1 MKYLFLLY
9 DDEDAWQ
16 AMEETKKN
24 EIFGAYMAYTE
35 ALRKGDK
42 FYAGAPLEHSK
53 NGKRVR
59 TSGVEDGPFA
69 DGKEQLGGFYMI
81 EADNLD
87 EALDWAA
94 RCPCASYGYVE
105 VRPIWNVGEA

>member
-1 MKYLFLLY
+1 MKYLFLLH
-9 DDEDAWQ
+9 DDEDAWES
-16 AMEETKKN
+16 MEDAKRQ

-35 ALRKGDK
+35 ALKK
-42 FYAGAPLEHSK
+42 AGAHLGGEPLEHSRS
-53 NGKRVR
+53 GKRVR
-59 TSGVEDGPFA
+59 ADAVEDGPFV

-94 RCPCASYGYVE
+94 KCPCASYGHVE
-105 VRPIWNVGEA
+105 VRPIWSVGG

>member
-9 DDEDAWQ
+9 DNEDSWES
-16 AMEETKKN
+16 MEEAKQN
-24 EIFGAYMAYTE
+24 EVLGAYLAYSE
-35 ALRKGDK
+35 ALKKADAFIG
-42 FYAGAPLEHSK
+42 GEPLDHSRDS
-53 NGKRVR
+53 KRVR
-59 TSGVEDGPFA
+59 ASGVQDGPFA

-94 RCPCASYGYVE
+94 RCPCAGFGHVE
-105 VRPIWNVGEA
+105 VRPVWNIGE